1 MYAWNFYFNFS
12 LVPHPILVFNHEAV
26 SPGHTFLHV
35 KRSDHGSSSK
45 PEVSQNKMGK
55 RYEQFP
61 KLISYTDEHPHN
73 KLESVSDIVV
83 VGSE

>member
-35 KRSDHGSSSK
+35 K